1 MSIRPL
7 ALLVVAC
14 LALPLACAKPRGDS
28 ASEKR
33 AYVRTMRNE
42 TLAAFYRANP
52 GLRSRVQKAA
62 GYAVFS
68 DVSVKIFVVAT
79 GHGYGLAVDNQ
90 SGRETFMRMASAGGG
105 VGMGI
110 KDMRALFV
118 FHDRSALRTFIEEGL
133 EFGGQAEAAATTG
146 DVGVS
151 AGTQVA
157 ANEAGASGAMGGRAS
172 GTLSESAGAGFEVY
186 RLTEAGAAASATLS
200 GTKYYKDGQLN

>member
-1 MSIRPL
+1 MRTRPL

-14 LALPLACAKPRGDS
+14 LALSLACAKPRGGS

-42 TLAAFYRANP
+42 ALADFYKANP
-52 GLRSRVQKAA
+52 GLRSRVQNAA

-68 DVSVKIFVVAT
+68 DVSVKVFVVAT

-90 SGRETFMRMASAGGG
+90 SGRETFMRVASAGGG

-118 FHDRSALRTFIEEGL
+118 FHDRNALRTFIEEGL
-133 EFGGQAEAAATTG
+133 EFGGQAEVAATAG
-146 DVGVS
+146 DVGVA

-157 ANEAGASGAMGGRAS
+157 ATEAGASGGLGGRS
-172 GTLSESAGAGFEVY
+172 GETLSEAAGAGVSVD
-186 RLTEAGAAASATLS
+186 RLTQTGAAASATLS
-200 GTKYYKDGQLN
+200 GTKYWKDKELN

>member
-52 GLRSRVQKAA
+52 GLRSRVQNAA

-79 GHGYGLAVDNQ
+79 GHGYGLAVDNRT
-90 SGRETFMRMASAGGG
+90 GRERQSIAFFAVPGYETLVRPVLSPADEA
-105 VGMGI
+105 
-110 KDMRALFV
+110 
-118 FHDRSALRTFIEEGL
+118 
-133 EFGGQAEAAATTG
+133 AEAEIA
-146 DVGVS
+146 VGPFM
-151 AGTQVA
+151 
-157 ANEAGASGAMGGRAS
+157 EALYASNWA
-172 GTLSESAGAGFEVY
+172 
-186 RLTEAGAAASATLS
+186 
-200 GTKYYKDGQLN
+200 